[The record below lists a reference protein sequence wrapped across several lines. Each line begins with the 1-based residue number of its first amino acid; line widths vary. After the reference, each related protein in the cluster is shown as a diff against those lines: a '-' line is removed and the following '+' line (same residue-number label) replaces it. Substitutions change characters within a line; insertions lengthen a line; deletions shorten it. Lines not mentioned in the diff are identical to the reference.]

1 MSSFQY
7 SDNFSGFND
16 LINRVEFLQEK
27 DWKSM
32 VKSGNARKEFKKYTA
47 PNPKTGIKEPPGGL
61 SRLANILFTTAL
73 GELHLGIID
82 SKTSDTLKK
91 AAYATSSTRIA
102 KALKELAP
110 KAFEELFRDKNPRSV
125 EVSEYVNNPEK
136 MEELIKDTI
145 INFTR
150 RDREY
155 IKKDLADAVK
165 DADPEDL
172 ADAVE
177 DISKEM
183 EEIKDQLPGL
193 PDELDVR
200 FDTLP
205 DKDNIIAKMVDR
217 FNQIRPNI
225 KASPMS
231 GGTGFTV
238 EGPVG
243 AFDNIND
250 KIIDN
255 ILGISPHA
263 KKDDINIQV
272 YSSADEDFEQSLY
285 GDEEDSYEENELPSS
300 TQEEEEVDD
309 LIMNNDKEAFI
320 LTVTDNVKRA
330 LKKALN
336 RKGILFNDVEEGLTV
351 APEDNEFVQRVKD
364 KISSSYAEEEEFRES
379 YTDDYMSDQSSSD
392 KRNKKKEVLSESF
405 KDRYKPKTH
414 WQLEELRRYG
424 L

>member
-125 EVSEYVNNPEK
+125 EVSEYVNNPEN
-136 MEELIKDTI
+136 MEELIKDTV

-150 RDREY
+150 KDREY
-155 IKKDLADAVK
+155 IKDV
-165 DADPEDL
+165 DPEDL
-172 ADAVE
+172 ADAVEDTVE

-217 FNQIRPNI
+217 FNQIRPSI

-320 LTVTDNVKRA
+320 LTVTDSVKRA
-330 LKKALN
+330 LKKALD
-336 RKGILFNDVEEGLTV
+336 RYGILFNDVEEGLTV
-351 APEDNEFVQRVKD
+351 AIEDEQIATKLKT
-364 KISSSYAEEEEFRES
+364 KINGPREDEEFRES
-379 YTDDYMSDQSSSD
+379 YTGGYMSDQSSSD

-414 WQLEELRRYG
+414 WQLGELKRYG

>member
-32 VKSGNARKEFKKYTA
+32 VRSAKVRDKIGEYKA

-136 MEELIKDTI
+136 MEELIKDTV

-150 RDREY
+150 KDREY
-155 IKKDLADAVK
+155 IK

-172 ADAVE
+172 ADAVEDTVE

-250 KIIDN
+250 KIIDS

-263 KKDDINIQV
+263 QEEDINIQV
-272 YSSADEDFEQSLY
+272 YSSAEEDLEQPLY
-285 GDEEDSYEENELPSS
+285 GNEEDSYKENELPSS
-300 TQEEEEVDD
+300 TQEEDEIDD

-330 LKKALN
+330 LKKALD
-336 RKGILFNDVEEGLTV
+336 RYGILFNDVEEGLTV
-351 APEDNEFVQRVKD
+351 AIEDEQIVTKLKNKVGPAR
-364 KISSSYAEEEEFRES
+364 EEEEFRES
-379 YTDDYMSDQSSSD
+379 YTGDYMSDQSSSD

>member
-16 LINRVEFLQEK
+16 LINRVDFLTEAK
-27 DWKSM
+27 IGKAHPS
-32 VKSGNARKEFKKYTA
+32 FK
-47 PNPKTGIKEPPGGL
+47 GL
-61 SRLANILFTTAL
+61 AGR
-73 GELHLGIID
+73 
-82 SKTSDTLKK
+82 
-91 AAYATSSTRIA
+91 
-102 KALKELAP
+102 
-110 KAFEELFRDKNPRSV
+110 
-125 EVSEYVNNPEK
+125 
-136 MEELIKDTI
+136 
-145 INFTR
+145 
-150 RDREY
+150 
-155 IKKDLADAVK
+155 IKKDPRSGGKGFPRDARMLIKTVLYGVDIFK
-165 DADPEDL
+165 DEDL
-172 ADAVE
+172 ATLRAAGVEASSKYRETLEALLDKYEDVIKSKAGKIADKLEDEFERFVNDQALMVGADRKEAYLAKKEAKAAADAFEKEIQGGGDVVDAVGDAVGE
-177 DISKEM
+177 VEQSTADAFGGPEAEK
-183 EEIKDQLPGL
+183 QLTEL

-205 DKDNIIAKMVDR
+205 DKDNIIAKMVDK

-243 AFDNIND
+243 AFNNID
-250 KIIDN
+250 KTIIDN

-272 YSSADEDFEQSLY
+272 YSSADEDFEQSFY

-300 TQEEEEVDD
+300 TQEEDEVDD

-330 LKKALN
+330 LKRALD
-336 RKGILFNDVEEGLTV
+336 RYGILFNDVEEGLTV
-351 APEDNEFVQRVKD
+351 AIEDEQDAVD
-364 KISSSYAEEEEFRES
+364 LAGKIGRGRDNKFIGES
-379 YTDDYMSDQSSSD
+379 YTDGYMSDQSSSD

>member
-155 IKKDLADAVK
+155 IKDV
-165 DADPEDL
+165 DPEDL
-172 ADAVE
+172 ADAVEDTVE

-263 KKDDINIQV
+263 KKEDINIQV

-320 LTVTDNVKRA
+320 LTVTDSVKRA
-330 LKKALN
+330 LKKALD
-336 RKGILFNDVEEGLTV
+336 RYGILFNDVEEGLTV
-351 APEDNEFVQRVKD
+351 AIEDEQIATKLKT
-364 KISSSYAEEEEFRES
+364 KINGPREDEEFRES
-379 YTDDYMSDQSSSD
+379 YTDGYMSDQSSSD

>member
-1 MSSFQY
+1 
-7 SDNFSGFND
+7 
-16 LINRVEFLQEK
+16 
-27 DWKSM
+27 M
-32 VKSGNARKEFKKYTA
+32 VKSGDARTKFKEYKAK
-47 PNPKTGIKEPPGGL
+47 NPKTGIKEPPGGL

-125 EVSEYVNNPEK
+125 EVSEYVNNPEN
-136 MEELIKDTI
+136 MEELIKDTV

-150 RDREY
+150 KDREY
-155 IKKDLADAVK
+155 IKDV
-165 DADPEDL
+165 DPEDL

-263 KKDDINIQV
+263 KKDDINI
-272 YSSADEDFEQSLY
+272 
-285 GDEEDSYEENELPSS
+285 
-300 TQEEEEVDD
+300 
-309 LIMNNDKEAFI
+309 
-320 LTVTDNVKRA
+320 
-330 LKKALN
+330 
-336 RKGILFNDVEEGLTV
+336 
-351 APEDNEFVQRVKD
+351 
-364 KISSSYAEEEEFRES
+364 
-379 YTDDYMSDQSSSD
+379 
-392 KRNKKKEVLSESF
+392 
-405 KDRYKPKTH
+405 
-414 WQLEELRRYG
+414 
-424 L
+424 

>member
-125 EVSEYVNNPEK
+125 EVSEYVNNPEN
-136 MEELIKDTI
+136 MEELIKDTV

-150 RDREY
+150 KDREY
-155 IKKDLADAVK
+155 IKDV
-165 DADPEDL
+165 DPEDL
-172 ADAVE
+172 ADAVEDTVE

-263 KKDDINIQV
+263 KKEDINIQV

-330 LKKALN
+330 LKKALD
-336 RKGILFNDVEEGLTV
+336 RYGVLFNDVEEGLTV
-351 APEDNEFVQRVKD
+351 AIEDEQIATKLKT
-364 KISSSYAEEEEFRES
+364 KINGPREDEEFRES
-379 YTDDYMSDQSSSD
+379 YTDGYMSDQSSSD

>member
-32 VKSGNARKEFKKYTA
+32 VGSAKLRPKFAEYEAK
-47 PNPKTGIKEPPGGL
+47 NPKTGIKEPPGGL

-125 EVSEYVNNPEK
+125 EVSEYVNNPEN
-136 MEELIKDTI
+136 MEELIKDTV

-150 RDREY
+150 KDREY
-155 IKKDLADAVK
+155 IKDV
-165 DADPEDL
+165 DPEDL
-172 ADAVE
+172 ADAVEDTVE

-193 PDELDVR
+193 PDEIDVR

-263 KKDDINIQV
+263 QKEDINIQV
-272 YSSADEDFEQSLY
+272 YSSADEDFEQPLY
-285 GDEEDSYEENELPSS
+285 GDEEDSYGENELPSS
-300 TQEEEEVDD
+300 TQEEDEIDD

-351 APEDNEFVQRVKD
+351 APEDHNICLRVKD

-379 YTDDYMSDQSSSD
+379 YTDGYMSDQSSSD
-392 KRNKKKEVLSESF
+392 KRNKKKKVLSESF

-414 WQLEELRRYG
+414 WQLEELKRYG

>member
-16 LINRVEFLQEK
+16 LINRVEFLEEK
-27 DWKSM
+27 TYKQM
-32 VKSGNARKEFKKYTA
+32 VKAADLGSKLKAFRTEEGGKIGANSRVKNLIIVGALVRMNLINTDIESALRRK
-47 PNPKTGIKEPPGGL
+47 
-61 SRLANILFTTAL
+61 
-73 GELHLGIID
+73 
-82 SKTSDTLKK
+82 
-91 AAYATSSTRIA
+91 ATSSTHIIDT
-102 KALKELAP
+102 LKGLAP
-110 KAFEELFRDKNPRSV
+110 ELYDELFEGDNPRSL
-125 EVSEYVNNPEK
+125 EVVDYIDK
-136 MEELIKDTI
+136 KTEELIPYAVK
-145 INFTR
+145 NFTR
-150 RDREY
+150 AEYNKGTEEELKKVDFEDVADDARD
-155 IKKDLADAVK
+155 
-165 DADPEDL
+165 
-172 ADAVE
+172 
-177 DISKEM
+177 DINKEM

-320 LTVTDNVKRA
+320 LTVTDSVKRA
-330 LKKALN
+330 LKKALD
-336 RKGILFNDVEEGLTV
+336 RYGILFNDVEEGLTV
-351 APEDNEFVQRVKD
+351 AIEDEQIATKLKT
-364 KISSSYAEEEEFRES
+364 KINGPREDEEFRES
-379 YTDDYMSDQSSSD
+379 YTGGYMSDQSSSD

-414 WQLEELRRYG
+414 WQLGELKRYG

>member
-125 EVSEYVNNPEK
+125 EVSEYVNNPEN
-136 MEELIKDTI
+136 MEELIKDTV

-150 RDREY
+150 KDREY
-155 IKKDLADAVK
+155 IKDV
-165 DADPEDL
+165 DPEDL
-172 ADAVE
+172 ADAVEDTVE

-263 KKDDINIQV
+263 KKEDINIQV

-320 LTVTDNVKRA
+320 LTVTDSVKRA
-330 LKKALN
+330 LKKALD
-336 RKGILFNDVEEGLTV
+336 RYGILFNDVEEGLTV
-351 APEDNEFVQRVKD
+351 AIEDEQIATKLKT
-364 KISSSYAEEEEFRES
+364 KINGPREDEEFRES
-379 YTDDYMSDQSSSD
+379 YTDGYMSDQSSSD

>member
-125 EVSEYVNNPEK
+125 EVSEYVNNPEN
-136 MEELIKDTI
+136 MEELIKDTV

-150 RDREY
+150 KDREY
-155 IKKDLADAVK
+155 IKDV
-165 DADPEDL
+165 DPEDL
-172 ADAVE
+172 ADAVEDTVE

-320 LTVTDNVKRA
+320 LTVTDSVKRA
-330 LKKALN
+330 LKKALD
-336 RKGILFNDVEEGLTV
+336 RYGILFNDVEEGLTV
-351 APEDNEFVQRVKD
+351 AIEDEQIATKLKT
-364 KISSSYAEEEEFRES
+364 KINGPREDEEFRES
-379 YTDDYMSDQSSSD
+379 YTGGYMSDQSSSD

-414 WQLEELRRYG
+414 WQLGELKRYG

>member
-32 VKSGNARKEFKKYTA
+32 VGSAKLRPKFAEYEA
-47 PNPKTGIKEPPGGL
+47 EEPKTGKKAPPGGL

-125 EVSEYVNNPEK
+125 EVSEYVNNPEN
-136 MEELIKDTI
+136 MEELIKDTV

-150 RDREY
+150 KDREY
-155 IKKDLADAVK
+155 IKDV
-165 DADPEDL
+165 DPEDL
-172 ADAVE
+172 ADAVEDTVE

-217 FNQIRPNI
+217 FNQIRPSI

-263 KKDDINIQV
+263 QKEDINIQV
-272 YSSADEDFEQSLY
+272 YSSADEDFEQPLY
-285 GDEEDSYEENELPSS
+285 GDEEDSYGENELPSS
-300 TQEEEEVDD
+300 TQEEDEIDD

-320 LTVTDNVKRA
+320 LTVTDDVKRA
-330 LKKALN
+330 LKKALD
-336 RKGILFNDVEEGLTV
+336 RYGILFNDVEEGLTV
-351 APEDNEFVQRVKD
+351 AIEDEQIVTKLKNKVGPAR
-364 KISSSYAEEEEFRES
+364 EEEEFRES
-379 YTDDYMSDQSSSD
+379 YTGSYMSDQSSSD

-405 KDRYKPKTH
+405 KDHYKPKTH
-414 WQLEELRRYG
+414 WQLEELKRYG

>member
-32 VKSGNARKEFKKYTA
+32 VKSGNARKKFEEYKA

-61 SRLANILFTTAL
+61 SRLANIVFTTAL

-125 EVSEYVNNPEK
+125 EVSEYVNNPEN
-136 MEELIKDTI
+136 MEELIKDTV

-150 RDREY
+150 KDREY
-155 IKKDLADAVK
+155 IKDV
-165 DADPEDL
+165 DPEDL
-172 ADAVE
+172 ADAVEDTVE

-217 FNQIRPNI
+217 FNQIRPSI

-263 KKDDINIQV
+263 KKEDINIQV

-285 GDEEDSYEENELPSS
+285 GDKEDSYEENELPSS
-300 TQEEEEVDD
+300 TQEEDEIDD

-330 LKKALN
+330 LKKALD
-336 RKGILFNDVEEGLTV
+336 RYGILFNDVEEGLTV
-351 APEDNEFVQRVKD
+351 AIEDEQDAVD
-364 KISSSYAEEEEFRES
+364 LAGKIGRGRDNKFIGES
-379 YTDDYMSDQSSSD
+379 YTGGYMTDQSSSD
-392 KRNKKKEVLSESF
+392 KRNKKEEVLSESF